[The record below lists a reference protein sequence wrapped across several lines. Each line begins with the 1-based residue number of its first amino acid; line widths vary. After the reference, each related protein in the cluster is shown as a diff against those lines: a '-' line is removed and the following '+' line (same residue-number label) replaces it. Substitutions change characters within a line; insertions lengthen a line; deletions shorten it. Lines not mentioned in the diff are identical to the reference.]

1 MEVADVAKGHCG
13 VAVADMKLFDLEAQP
28 VRIES
33 DIADG
38 DRAMERLRDL
48 SGQHVA
54 QDDRNSEKAEQPEEN
69 DYDGDGDTDTAK
81 EARRASPLNL
91 ACDPSPEALKSMR
104 EYRHGQSASSVWCY

>member
-1 MEVADVAKGHCG
+1 MEVADVDKRR

-33 DIADG
+33 YIAHS

-54 QDDRNSEKAEQPEEN
+54 QDCRNTEKAEQTEDD
-69 DYDGDGDTDTAK
+69 DYDGENDTDTA
-81 EARRASPLNL
+81 EATRRATPLNL
-91 ACDPSPEALKSMR
+91 A
-104 EYRHGQSASSVWCY
+104 